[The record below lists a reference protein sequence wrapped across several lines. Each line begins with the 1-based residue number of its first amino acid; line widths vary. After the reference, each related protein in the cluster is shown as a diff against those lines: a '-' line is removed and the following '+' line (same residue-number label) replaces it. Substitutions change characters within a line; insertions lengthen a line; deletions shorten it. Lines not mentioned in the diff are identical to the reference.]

1 MARGG
6 SILYFGFYVIFFLI
20 LHYENCEKF
29 ESKQRDYISNLTIYV
44 SFFLFYI
51 LQAVQIVLL
60 REECKFP

>member
-29 ESKQRDYISNLTIYV
+29 ESKQRDYISNL
-44 SFFLFYI
+44 YI
-51 LQAVQIVLL
+51 
-60 REECKFP
+60 